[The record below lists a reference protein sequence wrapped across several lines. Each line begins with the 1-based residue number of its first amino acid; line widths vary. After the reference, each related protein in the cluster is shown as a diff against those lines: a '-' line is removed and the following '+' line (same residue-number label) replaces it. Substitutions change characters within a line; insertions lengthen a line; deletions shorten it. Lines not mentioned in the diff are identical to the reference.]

1 MNHENPKL
9 FITDQNVWSQ
19 VITDKHSTFGRP
31 ALFIDRDGVIVEEVN
46 YLHRPEDVSLIPG
59 AIEVIR
65 RANTLNIPIIIV
77 TNQAGIGRRYYD
89 WKHFVAVQEKILE
102 LLNKAEANIDAV
114 FACPH
119 HPDARGPYFH
129 KNHPWRK
136 PNSGMLV
143 VAELLMKITL
153 QESWIIGDRSSDIR
167 AGFNAGCAGG
177 IHLRTGHGI
186 RDMEQSASLAMNTQ
200 NFQIK
205 SLPSIAEVLT
215 ELPLFKQYLN

>member
-1 MNHENPKL
+1 MNDKNLK
-9 FITDQNVWSQ
+9 FFVTDENVWLQ
-19 VITDKHSTFGRP
+19 VISDKNYTSGRP
-31 ALFIDRDGVIVEEVN
+31 ALFLDRDGVIVEEVN

-65 RANTLNIPIIIV
+65 RANDLNIPIIIV

-89 WKHFVAVQEKILE
+89 WRHFAAVQEKILAV
-102 LLNKAEANIDAV
+102 LNNAQARVDAV

-143 VAELLMKITL
+143 IAELLMEIILPK
-153 QESWIIGDRSSDIR
+153 SWIIGDRSSDIH
-167 AGFNAGCAGG
+167 AGSNAGCAGG
-177 IHLRTGHGI
+177 IHLRTGHGV
-186 RDMEQSASLAMNTQ
+186 RGMEQSASLALKTNK
-200 NFQIK
+200 FQIK
-205 SLPSIAEVLT
+205 SLPSIAETLT
-215 ELPLFKQYLN
+215 ELTLFKQHLN

>member
-1 MNHENPKL
+1 MHNRKFN
-9 FITDQNVWSQ
+9 FFVTDENVWSQ
-19 VITDKHSTFGRP
+19 VISDKTSTSERP

-65 RANTLNIPIIIV
+65 RANSLNIPIIIV

-89 WKHFVAVQEKILE
+89 WKHFAAVQEKIFAV
-102 LLNKAEANIDAV
+102 LNEADAKVDAV

-129 KNHPWRK
+129 KNHSWRK

-143 VAELLMKITL
+143 TAAILMGIRLKK
-153 QESWIIGDRSSDIR
+153 SWIIGDRYSDIH
-167 AGFNAGCAGG
+167 AGSNAGCAGG

-186 RDMEQSASLAMNTQ
+186 RSMEQSASLALKSDK
-200 NFQIK
+200 FQIK
-205 SLPSIAEVLT
+205 SLPSIAEALV
-215 ELPLFKQYLN
+215 ELPLFKQHLN